1 MSQQASLITLHL
13 AVTKT
18 RPCTTE
24 IDGLNKFS
32 KYGLPF
38 STLINLMRMVSRNTV
53 EGLNG
58 QITGG
63 GDHFD
68 LQTQTEFRVFFLDN
82 RRILKTVHCICILS
96 CRFLSVKR
104 AERI

>member
-38 STLINLMRMVSRNTV
+38 STLINLMGMVSRNTV

-68 LQTQTEFRVFFLDN
+68 LQTQSFGVFFLDN